1 MLQQTRVETV
11 VPYYERFLSRYPT
24 VHALADAPIDDVLAM
39 WSGLGYYRRA
49 RMLHAAAQQVS
60 TEHGGAFP
68 RTAEGL
74 ACIKG
79 IGPYTAGAVAS
90 IAFGALAPLVDGN
103 VARVL
108 SRLFAVEEDVRG
120 GKGLR
125 RIWSLAGALVADL
138 GARDPGAWNQA
149 LMELGAT
156 VCVPRT
162 PRCLVCPVRDAC
174 EARARGLEQELPR
187 LKPKAKA
194 IVQRRWALVAHAPA
208 GEESAILLGRRR
220 EALRFGGLWE
230 PPSLDRDEGED
241 ESAALGRFEAL
252 LGVRLEAVERAG
264 EVTHVLSHRR
274 LEVVV
279 LRGAIA
285 GPRRGASVPFADGA
299 GEYDTF
305 ERVAATELASPSHA
319 AVRGEGKG
327 KGQRG
332 RGLSTLARK
341 LLAKG

>member
-68 RTAEGL
+68 PTAEGL
-74 ACIKG
+74 ARIKG

-108 SRLFAVEEDVRG
+108 ARLFAVDEDVRG
-120 GKGLR
+120 GKGLA
-125 RIWSLAGALVADL
+125 RIWSLAGALVAEL

-156 VCVPRT
+156 VCVPRA

-187 LKPKAKA
+187 LKPKAKP
-194 IVQRRWALVAHAPA
+194 VVHRRWALVAHAR
-208 GEESAILLGRRR
+208 EERAILLGRRR

-252 LGVRLEAVERAG
+252 LGVRLLAVERAG

-274 LEVVV
+274 MEVVV

-285 GPRRGASVPFADGA
+285 GSRREVSTPPGEGG
-299 GEYDTF
+299 GEYDAF